1 MTFVIQQFNKT
12 LNLLSLPTCLGRL
25 TKQNPLAGRLRSNLK
40 QSRAGDAASV
50 RILTVYGDYKE
61 QRRHHR
67 QSNGCV
73 I

>member
-1 MTFVIQQFNKT
+1 MTFVIHKFNKT
-12 LNLLSLPTCLGRL
+12 LNLLTLPACLGRL

-40 QSRAGDAASV
+40 QSFAGDAAYV
-50 RILTVYGDYKE
+50 KILTVYGHHKE
-61 QRRHHR
+61 QRRHHC